1 VAAGQRGRIR
11 DAVVLKTLG
20 ATRRQIR
27 AAFLVEFSAVGLAAG
42 LIAALVGTA
51 AAWGVV
57 TFVMRSEFTFLPAT
71 LGGTILA
78 CAVLTAVFG
87 WFGTAGALG
96 ARPAPLLRN
105 E

>member
-1 VAAGQRGRIR
+1 
-11 DAVVLKTLG
+11 
-20 ATRRQIR
+20 
-27 AAFLVEFSAVGLAAG
+27 
-42 LIAALVGTA
+42 
-51 AAWGVV
+51 
-57 TFVMRSEFTFLPAT
+57 MRSEFTFLPAT